1 MNHNIDTSS
10 VISSIM
16 TLLFVGLGELAGT
29 VGSLT
34 LQEYSYIA
42 SITIV
47 VETLVGSP
55 VKKTM
60 GGIWKKWLNGD
71 K

>member
-1 MNHNIDTSS
+1 MSQNIDTSS
-10 VISSIM
+10 VISSIL

-29 VGSLT
+29 VGELT
-34 LQEYSYIA
+34 LQEVSYIA

-60 GGIWKKWLNGD
+60 GGLWKKWLHGD